1 MLFAPP
7 FPSESGRDGGA
18 LLGVFFSMTLTT
30 FARVGVGVLAADAS
44 GGGALGLDLP
54 EPIPAPRREGSAL
67 PLATSPAAAG
77 LAVTSKNKKKTG
89 KKDDVPDRQTS
100 RTLTLRALLL
110 CCENRLVA
118 SGRTDDEQG
127 NGRVDGADEDGVA
140 EQELEGLRCPSSA
153 STYRM
158 SCPCRGAA
166 PAARRTRAT
175 TLAASSRSGTRKKAT
190 RCSSRPS

>member
-54 EPIPAPRREGSAL
+54 EPIPAPRREVSAL

-77 LAVTSKNKKKTG
+77 LAVTSKNKKKLE
-89 KKDDVPDRQTS
+89 KKMTCQTDR
-100 RTLTLRALLL
+100 RHGHLLCALFFCL
-110 CCENRLVA
+110 CCEERGARLVGQWQDRRRA
-118 SGRTDDEQG
+118 GQWPRGR
-127 NGRVDGADEDGVA
+127 
-140 EQELEGLRCPSSA
+140 S
-153 STYRM
+153 
-158 SCPCRGAA
+158 
-166 PAARRTRAT
+166 
-175 TLAASSRSGTRKKAT
+175 
-190 RCSSRPS
+190 